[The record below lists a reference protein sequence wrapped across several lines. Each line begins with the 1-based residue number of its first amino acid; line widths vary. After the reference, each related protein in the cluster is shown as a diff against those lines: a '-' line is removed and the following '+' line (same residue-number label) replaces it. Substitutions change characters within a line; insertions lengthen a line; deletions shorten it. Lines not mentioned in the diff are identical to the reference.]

1 MATPNN
7 FKVTNAIG
15 SSDNYAGAE
24 VQFFHI
30 TLVEA
35 DSSALDIRTELG
47 YDETVHN
54 LIRTILQRG
63 TILYQRIDNAA
74 TGRIDV
80 TMERSGWTA
89 ATLQT
94 AIRDMGNS
102 AVSRGKNFF
111 LKEPKTISWINNFNS
126 NSKFLD
132 IGANVGIF
140 SL

>member
-15 SSDNYAGAE
+15 STDNYAGAE

-89 ATLQT
+89 ARLQT
-94 AIRDMGNS
+94 AIRDMGTTVGVNDKDVSLSIVAETELKLDNS
-102 AVSRGKNFF
+102 
-111 LKEPKTISWINNFNS
+111 
-126 NSKFLD
+126 
-132 IGANVGIF
+132 
-140 SL
+140 

>member
-15 SSDNYAGAE
+15 TTDNFAGAE
-24 VQFFHI
+24 VKFFHI

-63 TILYQRIDNAA
+63 TILYQRIDNAS

-80 TMERSGWTA
+80 SMERPGWTA

-94 AIRDMGNS
+94 AIRCLLYTSD
-102 AVSRGKNFF
+102 AAD
-111 LKEPKTISWINNFNS
+111 E
-126 NSKFLD
+126 
-132 IGANVGIF
+132 
-140 SL
+140 

>member
-15 SSDNYAGAE
+15 STDNYAGAE
-24 VQFFHI
+24 VKFFHI

-54 LIRTILQRG
+54 LIRTILMRG
-63 TILYQRIDNAA
+63 TILYQRIDDAA
-74 TGRIDV
+74 SGRIDIS
-80 TMERSGWTA
+80 MERPGWTA

-94 AIRDMGNS
+94 AIRDMGTTVGVNNKDVSLSVVAQTELKLDNS
-102 AVSRGKNFF
+102 
-111 LKEPKTISWINNFNS
+111 
-126 NSKFLD
+126 
-132 IGANVGIF
+132 
-140 SL
+140 